1 MDFSDK
7 NLPRTF
13 RNLKTH
19 VLNHVKSDSHIKA
32 RNEQLENDKKDQDDE
47 SYNYKVGMKLA
58 RKIYANCKER
68 ESYHKYER
76 DLAQAYVDGE
86 EIGNINHGR
95 AFAKELL
102 EDIATTKKWK

>member
-1 MDFSDK
+1 MVCDICDENSNSEIRKKGEFSYDFETQGMDFSDK

-58 RKIYANCKER
+58 
-68 ESYHKYER
+68 
-76 DLAQAYVDGE
+76 
-86 EIGNINHGR
+86 
-95 AFAKELL
+95 
-102 EDIATTKKWK
+102 